1 MIQMKKNLIVTILLF
16 AVVTGFYSCTTKT
29 VNDFND
35 FVAGLGTGAYMKGKA
50 FFDPNTNQWTDQ
62 SNLGN
67 TLDAA
72 NLSTARIG
80 VKVRQWGDPISFIN
94 IYCVRNTDGNQANW
108 KFIKKINIVDTNY
121 FDIYVTAQE
130 IATALGLQLNAN
142 AGNFAPGSIFT
153 CYVEVVTTDG
163 KKFTANNSNFTAS
176 GANFFYPV
184 FSFRGSVIC
193 PYNPSV
199 MAGNYRVVR
208 DQWADWNV
216 GDILT
221 NIVTATSANTLT
233 LTGVYPSPTY
243 GTNARAVLVNIVPS
257 SGVATITDQTVGD
270 YFDTPPNPNVPI
282 AISTTGTGN
291 FVYSCTG
298 TITVALN
305 FHVPGSPTLRY
316 ASNQQLTLVKQ

>member
-1 MIQMKKNLIVTILLF
+1 MIQMKKNLIIAILLF
-16 AVVTGFYSCTTKT
+16 AVVSGFYSCTTKT

-80 VKVRQWGDPISFIN
+80 VKVRQWGDPISYIN

-121 FDIYVTAQE
+121 FDIFVTAQE
-130 IATALGLQLNAN
+130 IATALNLQLNAN

-153 CYVEVVTTDG
+153 CYVEVVTTEG

-184 FSFRGSVIC
+184 FSFRGSVVC
-193 PYNPSV
+193 PYNPAV
-199 MAGNYRVVR
+199 MPGNYVVVQ
-208 DQWADWNV
+208 DDWADWNP
-216 GDILT
+216 GDVLN
-221 NIVTATSANTLT
+221 NIVSATTATSLSLLNVFPNPAFGGN
-233 LTGVYPSPTY
+233 SPQPI
-243 GTNARAVLVNIVPS
+243 LVNVTVA
-257 SGVATITDQTVGD
+257 SGVATVTNQTYGN
-270 YFDTPPNPNVPI
+270 YGSTPV
-282 AISTTGTGN
+282 AVTTQGSGN

-298 TITVALN
+298 TITLLLRH
-305 FHVPGSPTLRY
+305 HVPGNTGLSY
-316 ASNQQLTLVKQ
+316 GNYQLTLRKQ